1 MISMEKRIFLF
12 DNLKFFLILT
22 VVIGHFI
29 AYITKSSHMMSGLF
43 LFIYSFHMPFFIYL
57 AGLFHSN
64 HNIKNR
70 CVSFIAIG
78 FSMKI
83 LFALCRIVF
92 LHKAFFSLLADPG
105 VPWFM
110 FTMAMFTATS
120 YFLRDFNT
128 SNLFILFT
136 LLACFSG
143 YDKSLGDYL
152 YLSRFIVFYPFYLL
166 GQMTNKEKVLSITQ
180 RPVLKIIGA
189 ICIIG
194 WGILCMTQTGH
205 LSFLL
210 TLFTGKHSFAS
221 NEIFAFYGPIY
232 RALCM
237 AITII
242 AGFCLMCI
250 FPNKKLPFITKAGSR
265 TLQVFFW
272 HYPFIYFLTGIHADK
287 LLSDSAPGKII
298 WLLISI
304 LLTLLL
310 STRILLFRLKE
321 SRNLF
326 LLAKINVHNN
336 KSPHTISDIRGLF
349 LPLSGK

>member
-1 MISMEKRIFLF
+1 MKRRIYLF
-12 DNLKFFLILT
+12 DNLKFFLMLA

-29 AYITKSSHMMSGLF
+29 DYMSTFSQAMEGLF

-57 AGLFHSN
+57 SGLFHSN
-64 HNIKNR
+64 SNVKNR
-70 CVSFIAIG
+70 CISFIAIG

-110 FTMAMFTATS
+110 FAMAMFTATS

-166 GQMTNKEKVLSITQ
+166 GQITNKEKILSITQ

-287 LLSDSAPGKII
+287 LLADSAPGKVI
-298 WLLISI
+298 WLLTSI

-310 STRILLFRLKE
+310 STRIFAFPVKG
-321 SRNLF
+321 
-326 LLAKINVHNN
+326 IQ
-336 KSPHTISDIRGLF
+336 KSFS
-349 LPLSGK
+349 SGKN

>member
-29 AYITKSSHMMSGLF
+29 DYITKSSHMMSGLF

-83 LFALCRIVF
+83 LFALCRMIF
-92 LHKAFFSLLADPG
+92 FHKASFSLLSDSG
-105 VPWFM
+105 LPWFM
-110 FTMAMFTATS
+110 FAMAMFTAIS

-128 SNLFILFT
+128 FTLFILFT
-136 LLACFSG
+136 LLACFAG
-143 YDKSLGDYL
+143 YDESLGNFL

-166 GQMTNKEKVLSITQ
+166 GQITNKEKILSITQ

-205 LSFLL
+205 LIFLL
-210 TLFTGKHSFAS
+210 ALFTGKHSFAS

-287 LLSDSAPGKII
+287 LLADSAPGKVI
-298 WLLISI
+298 WLLTSI

-310 STRILLFRLKE
+310 STRIFSFPVKG
-321 SRNLF
+321 
-326 LLAKINVHNN
+326 IQ
-336 KSPHTISDIRGLF
+336 KSFS
-349 LPLSGK
+349 SGKN

>member
-110 FTMAMFTATS
+110 FAMAMFTATS

-180 RPVLKIIGA
+180 RPVPKIIGA

-287 LLSDSAPGKII
+287 LLSDSAPGKVI

-310 STRILLFRLKE
+310 STKFFAFPVKGIQ
-321 SRNLF
+321 
-326 LLAKINVHNN
+326 
-336 KSPHTISDIRGLF
+336 KSFS
-349 LPLSGK
+349 SCKY

>member
-92 LHKAFFSLLADPG
+92 LHKAFFSLLADPD

-310 STRILLFRLKE
+310 STRIFAFPVKG
-321 SRNLF
+321 
-326 LLAKINVHNN
+326 IQ
-336 KSPHTISDIRGLF
+336 KSFS
-349 LPLSGK
+349 SGKN

>member
-110 FTMAMFTATS
+110 FAMAMFTATS

-250 FPNKKLPFITKAGSR
+250 FPNKKLLFIAKAGSR

-310 STRILLFRLKE
+310 STRIFAFPVKG
-321 SRNLF
+321 
-326 LLAKINVHNN
+326 IQ
-336 KSPHTISDIRGLF
+336 KSFS
-349 LPLSGK
+349 SGKN

>member
-1 MISMEKRIFLF
+1 M
-12 DNLKFFLILT
+12 
-22 VVIGHFI
+22 
-29 AYITKSSHMMSGLF
+29 
-43 LFIYSFHMPFFIYL
+43 
-57 AGLFHSN
+57 
-64 HNIKNR
+64 
-70 CVSFIAIG
+70 
-78 FSMKI
+78 
-83 LFALCRIVF
+83 FA
-92 LHKAFFSLLADPG
+92 
-105 VPWFM
+105 
-110 FTMAMFTATS
+110 MAMFTATS

-166 GQMTNKEKVLSITQ
+166 GQITNKEKILSITQ

-310 STRILLFRLKE
+310 STRIFAFPVKG
-321 SRNLF
+321 
-326 LLAKINVHNN
+326 IQ
-336 KSPHTISDIRGLF
+336 KSFS
-349 LPLSGK
+349 SGKY

>member
-1 MISMEKRIFLF
+1 M
-12 DNLKFFLILT
+12 
-22 VVIGHFI
+22 
-29 AYITKSSHMMSGLF
+29 
-43 LFIYSFHMPFFIYL
+43 
-57 AGLFHSN
+57 
-64 HNIKNR
+64 
-70 CVSFIAIG
+70 
-78 FSMKI
+78 
-83 LFALCRIVF
+83 FA
-92 LHKAFFSLLADPG
+92 
-105 VPWFM
+105 
-110 FTMAMFTATS
+110 MAMFTAIS

-128 SNLFILFT
+128 FTLFILFT
-136 LLACFSG
+136 LLACFAG
-143 YDKSLGDYL
+143 YDESLGNFL

-166 GQMTNKEKVLSITQ
+166 GQITNKEKILSITQ

-272 HYPFIYFLTGIHADK
+272 HYPFIYFLTEIHADK

-310 STRILLFRLKE
+310 STRIFAFPVKG
-321 SRNLF
+321 
-326 LLAKINVHNN
+326 IQ
-336 KSPHTISDIRGLF
+336 KSFS
-349 LPLSGK
+349 SGKN

>member
-110 FTMAMFTATS
+110 FAMAMFTATS

-128 SNLFILFT
+128 SNLFILFE
-136 LLACFSG
+136 A
-143 YDKSLGDYL
+143 
-152 YLSRFIVFYPFYLL
+152 
-166 GQMTNKEKVLSITQ
+166 
-180 RPVLKIIGA
+180 
-189 ICIIG
+189 
-194 WGILCMTQTGH
+194 
-205 LSFLL
+205 
-210 TLFTGKHSFAS
+210 
-221 NEIFAFYGPIY
+221 
-232 RALCM
+232 
-237 AITII
+237 
-242 AGFCLMCI
+242 
-250 FPNKKLPFITKAGSR
+250 
-265 TLQVFFW
+265 
-272 HYPFIYFLTGIHADK
+272 
-287 LLSDSAPGKII
+287 
-298 WLLISI
+298 
-304 LLTLLL
+304 
-310 STRILLFRLKE
+310 
-321 SRNLF
+321 
-326 LLAKINVHNN
+326 
-336 KSPHTISDIRGLF
+336 
-349 LPLSGK
+349 

>member
-110 FTMAMFTATS
+110 FAMAMFTATS

-250 FPNKKLPFITKAGSR
+250 FPKKKLPFIAKAGSC

-310 STRILLFRLKE
+310 STRIFAFPVKR
-321 SRNLF
+321 
-326 LLAKINVHNN
+326 IQ
-336 KSPHTISDIRGLF
+336 KSFS
-349 LPLSGK
+349 SGKN